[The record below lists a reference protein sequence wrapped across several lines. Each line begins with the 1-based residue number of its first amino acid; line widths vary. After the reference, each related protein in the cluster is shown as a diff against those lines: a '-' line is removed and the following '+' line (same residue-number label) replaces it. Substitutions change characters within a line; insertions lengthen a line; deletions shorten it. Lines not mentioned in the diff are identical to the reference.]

1 MIARWEVLAYSAR
14 LPTGR
19 GYLLKVHDDAGRV
32 GLGEARALPGF
43 GSGPAALDTFF
54 SSRHSV
60 ESLLDRRETNSTTPV
75 EALFAVETAMADL
88 AAQVRGVPL
97 VEQLGFDLPES
108 LSNSLLVDDEVTA
121 MRLLADGHRNF
132 KLKARGAASGA
143 LQLLQRLHDASNGA
157 ARIRIDA
164 NGSWD
169 RDNALEFLHR
179 APAGSISFLE
189 QPFPVGDL
197 DSCVWLKEHT
207 ATPIALD
214 EGIASAGDVREAARA
229 GAASLVVI
237 KPMYRGLHGAIGLAE
252 AAADCGLGACVTHAM
267 DATVGRLAA
276 MHVAAAVDAIC
287 AGSSWPHG
295 LHAPGLTSLA
305 DEPVLQADR
314 LLMPGGDGLGCRGLR
329 KDGLELV
336 CASA

>member
-19 GYLLKVHDDAGRV
+19 GYLLKVYDDAGRL
-32 GLGEARALPGF
+32 GLGEARALPEF
-43 GSGPAALDTFF
+43 GSGPAALDAFF
-54 SSRHSV
+54 ARKDSV
-60 ESLLDRRETNSTTPV
+60 ESLLHKPQTYPATPV
-75 EALFAVETAMADL
+75 EARFAVETATTDL
-88 AAQVRGVPL
+88 AAQVRGVSL
-97 VEQLGFDLPES
+97 VEQLGFDAPGS
-108 LSNSLLVDDEVTA
+108 LSNSLLVDDEVDA

-132 KLKARGAASGA
+132 KLKARGAAPEA
-143 LQLLQRLHDASNGA
+143 LALLKRLHDASDGA

-169 RDNALEFLHR
+169 CDLALDFLRR
-179 APAGSISFLE
+179 APAGAISFLE

-197 DSCVWLKEHT
+197 DSCVWLKKHT

-214 EGIASAGDVREAARA
+214 EGAASADDVREAART

-237 KPMYRGLHGAIGLAE
+237 KPMYRGLHGALSLAR

-287 AGSSWPHG
+287 AGANWPHG

-329 KDGLELV
+329 EDALERV